1 MMQYSGFKLFF
12 SQDEITQEKSFSVD
26 CLSVNFMNNGV
37 SDTQV
42 VIGQDKTK
50 RIYNLSAG
58 DSITFPEGGNTNPLL
73 KLQETFTVFFPNN
86 QDTKNVFV
94 TITNAIPKVLTY

>member
-1 MMQYSGFKLFF
+1 MIQYSGFQLDFTHE
-12 SQDEITQEKSFSVD
+12 EISAEKSISVD

-42 VIGQDKTK
+42 VIGLDKTK

-86 QDTKNVFV
+86 QDSKNVFV